1 MENSKKRQRKR
12 RSKKSGSSKQN
23 ADYKLKRQCALHSFF
38 SYRRSEVV
46 KQEDYP
52 VEDIQQ
58 SFFATCKKT
67 NYAYCFGCIRQL
79 YVTTRS
85 RIRDEASLISLSSS
99 CPQYKFWEDVYNS
112 RVAVATNG
120 CITIP
125 PDACICCRPTY
136 PPLVETTVSYESKR
150 STRNDVGFW
159 LAYNNPHSLVATPV
173 GYHFDVFK
181 GGSRDR
187 MKNAQMENKIVLI
200 SSKDSNRNSML
211 ALGRGGAGPSKF
223 AYAILDHG
231 TGERRAAWLDI
242 YGEHYANEHNGD
254 LPRQV
259 NQRLIV
265 EYLDREDVGVEDDVR
280 DDFVNDHGPF

>member
-12 RSKKSGSSKQN
+12 RSKKSGSSKKN

-136 PPLVETTVSYESKR
+136 PPLVETTVSYESIE
-150 STRNDVGFW
+150 TFNDTV
-159 LAYNNPHSLVATPV
+159 
-173 GYHFDVFK
+173 DCC
-181 GGSRDR
+181 
-187 MKNAQMENKIVLI
+187 
-200 SSKDSNRNSML
+200 
-211 ALGRGGAGPSKF
+211 
-223 AYAILDHG
+223 
-231 TGERRAAWLDI
+231 
-242 YGEHYANEHNGD
+242 
-254 LPRQV
+254 
-259 NQRLIV
+259 
-265 EYLDREDVGVEDDVR
+265 YLDLHCPTTKPTTEVIDLKMIQSTSAIGNSNSIHQQPKNKESASTHLHLDGAMYIPSIGII
-280 DDFVNDHGPF
+280 VNFKPGIMQTHVFGEVKQHGYRAFW